1 MTIIYNANW
10 KNQKMFMIL
19 QWMRTAWLTQP
30 NNVTLKDVVQQD
42 NLIQLKTIAYFETK
56 KTQKKI

>member
-1 MTIIYNANW
+1 MTINYNANW

-30 NNVTLKDVVQQD
+30 NHVTLKDAVQQD
-42 NLIQLKTIAYFETK
+42 NLIQLKIIVYFETK